1 MIGNN
6 EREIVARKARAVAEG
21 VMNSALKRDESD
33 LSEELDSETIRLSS
47 GLMEQGSKMTWS
59 KE

>member
-1 MIGNN
+1 MRG
-6 EREIVARKARAVAEG
+6 KLLLGSWARALAEG
-21 VMNSALKRDESD
+21 VMNSALKMDESD